1 MYDHQHDRENARDY
15 QHDPLT
21 HRIIGSALE
30 VHRGLGPGLLEA
42 TYERAL
48 RLELQNAGL
57 AFVRQVT
64 VPVLYKGVIVGEY
77 RADLIVENKVVVEI
91 KSVDRL
97 VGLHEAQLLAY
108 MRVLGLPTGLLLNF
122 NTEVLKS
129 GIRRKAI

>member
-1 MYDHQHDRENARDY
+1 VQRGDRARMHDYE
-15 QHDPLT
+15 HDPLT
-21 HRIIGSALE
+21 HRIIGAALE
-30 VHRGLGPGLLEA
+30 VHRALGPGLLEV
-42 TYERAL
+42 TYERAF

-64 VPVLYKGVIVGEY
+64 VPVLYKGVVVGEY
-77 RADLIVENKVVVEI
+77 RADLIVEHKVVVEI

-97 VGLHEAQLLAY
+97 LGLHEAQLLAY

-122 NTEVLKS
+122 NSEILKT